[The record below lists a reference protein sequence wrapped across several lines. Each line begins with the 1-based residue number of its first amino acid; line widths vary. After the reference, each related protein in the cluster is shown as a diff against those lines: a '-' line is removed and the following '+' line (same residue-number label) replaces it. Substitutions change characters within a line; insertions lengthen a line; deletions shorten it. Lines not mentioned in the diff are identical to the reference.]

1 MAVVARPRE
10 YFPWS
15 IGLYPCG
22 PLPMTCRIL
31 FFILITF
38 LETSSGRPEGKG
50 KREGAPKGEDVYEQ
64 CSGCHSIDTGEKKVG
79 PSLKGLFKKQK
90 LLDGRPATEK
100 NIRLVIRR
108 GVDGMP
114 AFEAIL
120 SADQLDLLIAFLK
133 RH

>member
-1 MAVVARPRE
+1 MTRP
-10 YFPWS
+10 
-15 IGLYPCG
+15 IV
-22 PLPMTCRIL
+22 
-31 FFILITF
+31 FFILTIF
-38 LETSSGRPEGKG
+38 LEAHSPEEKK
-50 KREGAPKGEDVYEQ
+50 KREGARKGEDVYEQ

-108 GVDGMP
+108 GIDGMP

>member
-1 MAVVARPRE
+1 VFARRRE
-10 YFPWS
+10 YSSWS
-15 IGLYPCG
+15 TGQYPCG
-22 PLPMTCRIL
+22 PLPMTCPIL
-31 FFILITF
+31 FFILIIF
-38 LETSSGRPEGKG
+38 LEAQSGQPEVKK

-108 GVDGMP
+108 GMDGMP